1 MNGQDKDSM
10 YSSSGRYRAPT
21 YPSRRIR
28 GILKD
33 VDQAYT
39 DKKPSKLQ
47 QGVSIG
53 SGLMAAFTGADTI
66 KAGYDARSST
76 YDVVDKYL
84 KGLTPEMRKKFKVP
98 TREQAVHQGRDDV
111 SYGDFKFP
119 LSKLASS
126 QMAKDVPP
134 ELLKLLDMMPDPIP
148 VPEDE

>member
-47 QGVSIG
+47 
-53 SGLMAAFTGADTI
+53 
-66 KAGYDARSST
+66 
-76 YDVVDKYL
+76 
-84 KGLTPEMRKKFKVP
+84 
-98 TREQAVHQGRDDV
+98 
-111 SYGDFKFP
+111 
-119 LSKLASS
+119 
-126 QMAKDVPP
+126 
-134 ELLKLLDMMPDPIP
+134 
-148 VPEDE
+148 